1 MVESIKPQRTY
12 FLVLDLL
19 QTVDIMFALSSENTN
34 SQFIVYTTLKKKEVP
49 PKENESKGVTSSSL
63 TALSLFFFFLFS
75 FYYYLSC
82 SPLYSL
88 VLHTFIS
95 LAI

>member
-63 TALSLFFFFLFS
+63 TALSLFFFFF
-75 FYYYLSC
+75 
-82 SPLYSL
+82 L
-88 VLHTFIS
+88 VSIIT
-95 LAI
+95 

>member
-1 MVESIKPQRTY
+1 MC
-12 FLVLDLL
+12 
-19 QTVDIMFALSSENTN
+19 ALSSENTN
-34 SQFIVYTTLKKKEVP
+34 SQFIVYATLKKEEVL
-49 PKENESKGVTSSSL
+49 PKENESRGVISSPL
-63 TALSLFFFFLFS
+63 TALSLFFFLFS

-95 LAI
+95 LAIWANIFLLLENHQKVCAIKA

>member
-63 TALSLFFFFLFS
+63 TALSLFFFLFS